1 MKRPLPNYQ
10 IGDVM
15 PVPAD
20 ADMNLAQILMRKRGI
35 IERNASPRYRGAA
48 GITARRIKAKM
59 DEAERLRTEPFE
71 RAQTFLRRKGFVPV
85 CAEEKQYRVGRR
97 LFASKAEVIAF
108 ARSKGWKNEH
118 R

>member
-1 MKRPLPNYQ
+1 MKRPLPDYQ

-20 ADMNLAQILMRKRGI
+20 ADMNLAQIQMRKRGL

-59 DEAERLRTEPFE
+59 DEAERIRTDPFE
-71 RAQTFLRRKGFVPV
+71 QAQTFLRRKGFVPV
-85 CAEEKQYRVGRR
+85 FADGQQFRVGRR
-97 LFASKAEVIAF
+97 LFASRAEVMAF
-108 ARSKGWKNEH
+108 AQSKGWKA
-118 R
+118 